1 MESMNVS
8 SEYHTLTDPISASP
22 TTYKSMDEYREPEVS
37 SIESDSLDE
46 LTAIREKLDQI
57 MKELKEIKESLRHME
72 DSSCV
77 ML

>member
-1 MESMNVS
+1 MESLDVH
-8 SEYHTLTDPISASP
+8 SEYHTLTDPLAVAP
-22 TTYKSMDEYREPEVS
+22 LTYKSMDEYREPEVS

-46 LTAIREKLDQI
+46 LAAIREKLDQI
-57 MKELKEIKESLRHME
+57 MKEIKEMRESLRRME